1 MPIWPKKSFG
11 QHFLHDKNVIAKIL
25 DAARPEEAEFVI
37 EVGPGQGALT
47 EDLAR
52 RARRLVLIEADAD
65 LIPGL
70 QERFSHAEVL
80 KQNAVKA
87 DYVAITNDMRW
98 TFVSNLPYNAA
109 SAIIMEVLSCDNPPE
124 RMVCM
129 VQKEVGERMLGVPGA
144 MSVLSVAI
152 GMYADVAKLM
162 LVKPGAF
169 VPPPKVDSMVL
180 VLTPKAYADAPN
192 REDVIAVAKTG
203 FANRR
208 KQLHRNFA
216 DAHRLSSEQTKEI
229 LRQMELREDARAEEL
244 TLEHWMGLERYMRE
258 HKTGA

>member
-1 MPIWPKKSFG
+1 MYAKKSFG
-11 QHFLHDKNVIAKIL
+11 QHFLRDKHCIGKIL
-25 DAARPEEAEFVI
+25 DAARPEEVELVL

-52 RARRLVLIEADAD
+52 RARKLVVIEADAD
-65 LIPGL
+65 LIPWL
-70 QERFSHAEVL
+70 QERYPGVEVL

-87 DYVAITNDMRW
+87 DYAAIVGDAKW

-109 SAIIMEVLSCDNPPE
+109 SAIIMEVLSCDKPPD

-129 VQKEVGERMLGVPGA
+129 VQKEVGERMLAKPGA
-144 MSVLSVAI
+144 MSVLSVAV
-152 GMYADVAKLM
+152 GLYADVEKLM

-180 VLTPKAYADAPN
+180 VLSPRAYADAPH
-192 REDVIAVAKTG
+192 REDIIALAKKG

-208 KQLHRNFA
+208 KQLHRNFH
-216 DAHRLSSEQTKEI
+216 DGHVLSSVETKEF
-229 LRQMELREDARAEEL
+229 LKKMGLREDIRAEEL
-244 TLEHWMGLERYMRE
+244 TLEHWMALWRLVSE
-258 HKTGA
+258 HKRSA